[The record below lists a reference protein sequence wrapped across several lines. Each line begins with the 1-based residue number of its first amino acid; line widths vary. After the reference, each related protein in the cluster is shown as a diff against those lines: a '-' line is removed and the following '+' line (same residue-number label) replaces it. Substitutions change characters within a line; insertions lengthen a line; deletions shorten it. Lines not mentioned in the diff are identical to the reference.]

1 MPGTKILK
9 DNVVICGG
17 SNNKEMAR
25 SVAGYLGKNV
35 VEVDAGNFRDGE
47 TFIKLHEN
55 VNNKDVVIIQSMSK
69 PVNESIMELVFTIAT
84 MKRNGASS
92 VTAVIPYY
100 AYARQERKVGPY
112 RC

>member
-1 MPGTKILK
+1 
-9 DNVVICGG
+9 
-17 SNNKEMAR
+17 
-25 SVAGYLGKNV
+25 
-35 VEVDAGNFRDGE
+35 
-47 TFIKLHEN
+47 
-55 VNNKDVVIIQSMSK
+55 MSK

-112 RC
+112 KC